1 MFAPSQRALSA
12 YANVHAETGVE
23 AASPHGLILMLF
35 DGAQVA
41 VADARRHLR
50 NNEIAARG
58 RAVSKAI
65 AIIDEG
71 LRASLDMNSGG
82 ELAQRLSSLYRYLC
96 ERLLQANAQGRAETL
111 DEVDRLLGEL
121 RDAWAAIGDKAPT
134 PTNAHP
140 NEHSPMQASAQPR
153 PAVTNPRLYS

>member
-1 MFAPSQRALSA
+1 MLATTQHALRT

-23 AASPHGLILMLF
+23 AASPHGLVLMLF

-41 VADARRHLR
+41 VADARRHLL
-50 NNEIAARG
+50 NKQIAARG

-82 ELAQRLSSLYRYLC
+82 ELAQRLSALYRYLC
-96 ERLLQANAQGRAETL
+96 ERLLQANAQSRSEPL
-111 DEVDRLLGEL
+111 DEVERLLGEL
-121 RDAWAAIGDKAPT
+121 RGAWAAIG
-134 PTNAHP
+134 N
-140 NEHSPMQASAQPR
+140 QAGAQPR
-153 PAVTNPRLYS
+153 PATLSQQLHS

>member
-1 MFAPSQRALSA
+1 MFATSQRALRA

-23 AASPHGLILMLF
+23 AASPHGLVLMLF

-50 NNEIAARG
+50 TNQIAARG

-96 ERLLQANAQGRAETL
+96 ERLMQANAQGRGEAL
-111 DEVDRLLGEL
+111 DEVERLLGEL
-121 RDAWAAIGDKAPT
+121 RGAWAAIGDQAAAQ
-134 PTNAHP
+134 TNTSP
-140 NEHSPMQASAQPR
+140 DEHSRMQAAAQPR
-153 PAVTNPRLYS
+153 PATTNPRLHS